1 MKTLEERLGQKI
13 GRQRRA
19 VGLSQAQLAEKV
31 DVQPETI
38 SRIETGK
45 KGASVGL
52 LAQISDVLELDLHE
66 MFHLLDGD
74 SPRDRAIENLL
85 RYVAR
90 LSTEEIEL
98 VLNVAAAVIAHTRR
112 GGKPK

>member
-1 MKTLEERLGQKI
+1 MKTLEERLGQRI

-45 KGASVGL
+45 TGVSVGL
-52 LAQISDVLELDLHE
+52 LAQISDAIELDLHE

-74 SPRDRAIENLL
+74 SPRDRALEKLL
-85 RYVAR
+85 WFVSR
-90 LSTEEIEL
+90 LSAEEIEL
-98 VLNVAAAVIAHTRR
+98 ILDVGADVIAHTRR
-112 GGKPK
+112 GGKSK